1 MNFLH
6 IVICVW
12 SIVLF
17 VRLVISIN
25 KSDIFNWKNV
35 HRLRLLG
42 AALIISFC
50 TALLP
55 AYLTFRSV
63 GNVFSVHGYELHL
76 SDTVNTT
83 TLVLG
88 ISTLIVAEVF
98 AIGLKMKEE
107 QDLTI

>member
-1 MNFLH
+1 M
-6 IVICVW
+6 C
-12 SIVLF
+12 S
-17 VRLVISIN
+17 
-25 KSDIFNWKNV
+25 SD
-35 HRLRLLG
+35 L
-42 AALIISFC
+42 
-50 TALLP
+50 
-55 AYLTFRSV
+55 
-63 GNVFSVHGYELHL
+63 GYELHL

>member
-1 MNFLH
+1 MCLEYCAVCPLGHFYQQVRYLQLEERPPLAPVRGGIDYQFLYGA
-6 IVICVW
+6 
-12 SIVLF
+12 SSG
-17 VRLVISIN
+17 IS
-25 KSDIFNWKNV
+25 
-35 HRLRLLG
+35 
-42 AALIISFC
+42 
-50 TALLP
+50 
-55 AYLTFRSV
+55 YFRSV